1 MKKPSVLW
9 IEDSARFELRNLVAQ
24 LFFGDRYDFNLAE
37 DVTSAVNQLHARE
50 YDAVIMDIRL
60 PPGIDPEWRKL
71 YQATGFDRVHAQLG
85 LRLLRWL
92 LAKDNSIHPAEPPEW
107 IKPHHV
113 AVFTVESKGEI
124 QQHLDE
130 LGITVFRQKS
140 AGLRDTILL
149 ELIDE
154 ILTHAQTTF
163 AQDRPL

>member
-9 IEDSARFELRNLVAQ
+9 IEDSARFELRNLVGQ
-24 LFFGDRYDFNLAE
+24 LFFGGKYDFNLAE
-37 DVTSAVNQLHARE
+37 DVTSAIDHLRAKE
-50 YDAVIMDIRL
+50 YDAVIVDIRL

-85 LRLLRWL
+85 LKLLRWL
-92 LAKDNSIHPAEPPEW
+92 LTKDNSIHPADPPDW
-107 IKPHHV
+107 IKPHQV
-113 AVFTVESKGEI
+113 AIFTVESKGEI

-130 LGITVFRQKS
+130 LGITVFLQKS

-154 ILTHAQTTF
+154 ILTQAI
-163 AQDRPL
+163 AIPKAD